1 MTTKTIKKCIAGI
14 RSIISLLNIRCRTS
28 SLLVLPLLI
37 ILVLSLSAQ
46 TISPARPSYLPYDE
60 AEPILKTFEEILPP
74 ELKGKTSTELA
85 RAWPGWVSRRDAEIR
100 ARLAQGD
107 EDSLLNLLL
116 FGTSYTKQPRITS
129 KEIDGIRPPES
140 VLAERPSATPAS
152 RILQRR
158 IDDLILA
165 LGAPRN
171 NERVRFARTV
181 LVQQKKHNPSTS
193 AGRAQLRVYLLAA
206 VKRVLSEQATFTQA
220 LESARLLDDST
231 EEFAERSRLYRNRG
245 LSSDTSLL
253 PNFSLEESLKAML
266 ARGLLSPGSVRRIA
280 IIGPGL
286 DFADKQEGYD
296 FYPQQTIQPFA
307 MIDSMLRV
315 GLARSGALRVVTFDL
330 SPRVNHHLKG
340 AIQRAP
346 KGLSYVVQLPRSTQA
361 RWKPEAVQYWEQF
374 GNQIGSPMPP
384 VTIPANVSEVK
395 VRAVR
400 IRPAV
405 VSTLIP
411 VDLNIVLQRLE
422 LAPETRFDLII
433 ATNIFVYYDRFE
445 QTLALAN
452 VARMLRTG
460 GFLLTNNAL
469 LEFEFLKM
477 RSVDYLTAVYSD
489 RPNDGDHIIW
499 YLRG

>member
-1 MTTKTIKKCIAGI
+1 MTTKNNKKCIAAIG
-14 RSIISLLNIRCRTS
+14 SIISLLNIRCRIS
-28 SLLVLPLLI
+28 SLLILPLLI
-37 ILVLSLSAQ
+37 ILALSPSAQ
-46 TISPARPSYLPYDE
+46 TISPRPSYLPYDE
-60 AEPILKTFEEILPP
+60 AEPILKTLEEILPTD
-74 ELKGKTSTELA
+74 LKGKTSTELA
-85 RAWPGWVSRRDAEIR
+85 RAWPGWVYRRDAEIR

-129 KEIDGIRPPES
+129 KEIAGIRLPES

-158 IDDLILA
+158 IADLILA
-165 LGAPRN
+165 LAAPRN

-181 LVQQKKHNPSTS
+181 LVQQKKHNPSTV
-193 AGRAQLRVYLLAA
+193 AGRAQLRAYLLAA
-206 VKRVLSEQATFTQA
+206 VQRVLNEQATYTQA
-220 LESARLLDDST
+220 LESARLLDNPT

-307 MIDSMLRV
+307 MIDSILRL

-330 SPRVNHHLKG
+330 SPRVNHHLKA
-340 AIQRAP
+340 AIERAP
-346 KGLSYVVQLPRSTQA
+346 KGLSYVVQLPRDTQA
-361 RWKPEAVQYWEQF
+361 RWKPEAVRYWEQF
-374 GNQIGSPMPP
+374 GNQIGSPVPP
-384 VTIPANVSEVK
+384 VAIPANVSEVK

-422 LAPETRFDLII
+422 LAPEERFDLVI
-433 ATNIFVYYDRFE
+433 ATNVFVYYDTLE

-460 GFLLTNNAL
+460 GFLLTNNTL

-499 YLRG
+499 YLRD